1 MPSSQNALIVF
12 FKWAKA
18 GDVKT
23 RLTPPLSS
31 EQAARLYHAFVLDS
45 FEKFTQL
52 KNLDILGFT
61 AGDLAHGGTLK
72 QDVLQMNVSLFMQ
85 SGDGLGERMSRAFE
99 SAFHQGYQRVVIV
112 GTDSPDLPTAYL
124 DAAFEVL
131 SSPRQTVCI
140 GATDDGGYYALGMNK
155 FFPNL
160 FSNVPYSSATTYRET
175 LRQVCALPIFFAPLP
190 RWYDI
195 DDINDL
201 RKLVK
206 SSGFGELRRAK
217 AAIEEVKEKIEI

>member
-1 MPSSQNALIVF
+1 MPSIQNALIVF

-23 RLTPPLSS
+23 RLRPPLSP
-31 EQAARLYHAFVLDS
+31 EQAAELYRAFVLDS
-45 FEKFTQL
+45 FEKFKQI
-52 KNLDILGFT
+52 KNLDVLGFA
-61 AGDLAHGGTLK
+61 AGDLGRGGTLE

-124 DAAFEVL
+124 NAAFEVL

-140 GATDDGGYYALGMNK
+140 GPTDDGGYYALGMNN
-155 FFPNL
+155 FFPDVFL
-160 FSNVPYSSATTYRET
+160 NVPYSSPETYRET
-175 LRQVCALPIFFAPLP
+175 LKQICGLPIFYAPLP

-206 SSGFGELRRAK
+206 SSGFGELRRTK
-217 AAIEEVKEKIEI
+217 AAIEELKEKI